1 MVCEVSMLF
10 YRAMRRISWALLKVF
25 FRMKVT
31 GREHVPKKGPLVVVA
46 NHDSFLDPFVVG
58 TSLMKR
64 HVTFLAA
71 PWLLSSR
78 VTNWFVQRV
87 GALQA
92 YGDGSEVSSLR
103 GSIRLLQKGGTVGL
117 FPQGGIGRDE
127 IFGGAVFM
135 ALKGRAP
142 ILPMRINGAGEA
154 LPLNR
159 RWPSLFTKITVDI
172 RAPMLPAEIRPPGVS
187 NSDAV
192 DGGVKLLA
200 QVLMLEPAVDSTE
213 A

>member
-1 MVCEVSMLF
+1 MLF
-10 YRAMRRISWALLKVF
+10 HRTMRRISWALLKVF

-31 GREHVPKKGPLVVVA
+31 GREYVPKKGPLVVVA

-71 PWLLSSR
+71 PWLLSRR

-87 GALQA
+87 GAVQA

-103 GSIRLLQKGGTVGL
+103 GSIRLLQNGGTVGL

-127 IFGGAVFM
+127 ISGGAVFM
-135 ALKGRAP
+135 ALKGNAP
-142 ILPMRINGAGEA
+142 ILPLRITGAGEA
-154 LPLNR
+154 LPLKR
-159 RWPSLFTKITVDI
+159 WWPSLFTKIGVEVHAPIAPADI
-172 RAPMLPAEIRPPGVS
+172 QPPRAAPGR
-187 NSDAV
+187 
-192 DGGVKLLA
+192 
-200 QVLMLEPAVDSTE
+200 STHDRV
-213 A
+213 AGSPS